1 MSDQLQ
7 DYRRIVLDCDFVN
20 DWVPPIIASTGDLN
34 GRIIVAK
41 VTNNGSVVA
50 PSEKLH
56 AQLLVNPKPND
67 DGYFG
72 DYVRMEPVS
81 GYETAAF
88 SCAIPY
94 GAVSKPGRTRMG
106 VAFLA
111 DNDDG
116 TQDIICTR
124 PFNVEVEQ
132 GVLRVDSDS
141 AIGDFEEN
149 VRKAQAAAEAAKQS
163 ETNAAQSA
171 SEAAQSASQAA
182 DSAEAAAESERNAAQ
197 SASQAATSAAQAG
210 QHETA
215 AESSARAAAESAS
228 HASESA
234 AAAAESASQ
243 AADSASAADTSASNA
258 ATSESNAKQS
268 ETNAAGSATKAAAS
282 ERNAKASETAAKQS
296 ETNAASSAS
305 AANESAENA
314 SQSASAASQSASQ
327 SSTSATQA
335 AGSASAAKQSE
346 TNAASSASNA
356 AESASQARDL
366 VENFN
371 LTVGETTTSEPG
383 GNAVIEITKQG
394 TVYTAD
400 FTIPRGEQGP
410 KGENTAAI
418 SSVTGSVDNTVGV
431 PSVDVVAGGT
441 PEQRTLDF
449 QFHNLKGQ
457 KGDKGNTGDTG
468 ATPDIKMTASV
479 DDGYGTPSVEVTK
492 SGTAESP
499 SFNIALHNLKGG
511 VNTVAHDDTLIGDGT
526 TGRPL
531 GAAPGSALNQGIM
544 RAIGPVDFNDYISP
558 GIYGITA
565 NGAQNAPSGMSTLIR
580 VVIFVSL
587 CGHPSSDGVVLQTLF
602 VRNTGGSDVGIYMRG
617 LRSGT
622 WDGWKRMASISDIPT
637 DYVSDS
643 ELASKLAGYVTDG
656 ELTQGLQ
663 AESSEREKQDGLL
676 EKSIN
681 GKIAASNVKAG
692 AGIATSVS
700 GNNVTVSASPTTIN
714 VTFEASLFSEGSLS
728 ARKAVSGLGSVNM
741 VSPKASASNIAACQ
755 ACAPWLADHTDDSS
769 IPAGQVQCTVSSV
782 PTADLHFVITVL
794 KG

>member
-34 GRIIVAK
+34 GRILVAK
-41 VTNNGSVVA
+41 VTNNGSVVT

-72 DYVRMEPVS
+72 DYVSMEPVS

-141 AIGDFEEN
+141 AIGEFEEN
-149 VRKAQAAAEAAKQS
+149 VKKAQAAAEAAKQS

-171 SEAAQSASQAA
+171 SNAAESASQAA

-197 SASQAATSAAQAG
+197 SASQAATSATTAG
-210 QHETA
+210 EHETA
-215 AESSARAAAESAS
+215 AGNSARAAAESAS
-228 HASESA
+228 QAAGSAKA
-234 AAAAESASQ
+234 AAQSASQ
-243 AADSASAADTSASNA
+243 AADSAEAADDSASNA

-268 ETNAAGSATKAAAS
+268 ETKAASSATKAAAS
-282 ERNAKASETAAKQS
+282 ETNAKASEASAKKS
-296 ETNAASSAS
+296 ETNAASSATQAGQS
-305 AANESAENA
+305 AKNA
-314 SQSASAASQSASQ
+314 SQSASAASQSASRAD
-327 SSTSATQA
+327 TSASQA

-346 TNAASSASNA
+346 TNAAASASDA

-371 LTVGETTTSEPG
+371 LTVGETATSEPG
-383 GNAVIEITKQG
+383 TNAVVEITKQG

-410 KGENTAAI
+410 RGENTAAI
-418 SSVTGSVDNTVGV
+418 SSVTGSVDNSVGV
-431 PSVDVVAGGT
+431 PSVDVMAGGT

-468 ATPDIKMTASV
+468 ATPDISMTASV
-479 DDGYGTPSVEVTK
+479 DDGYGTPSVQVTK
-492 SGTAESP
+492 GGTAEAP
-499 SFNIALHNLKGG
+499 SFNLALHNLKGG
-511 VNTVAHDDTLIGDGT
+511 VNKVQHTADLTGAGTANSPLGVADTVARKT
-526 TGRPL
+526 
-531 GAAPGSALNQGIM
+531 
-544 RAIGPVDFNDYISP
+544 
-558 GIYGITA
+558 
-565 NGAQNAPSGMSTLIR
+565 
-580 VVIFVSL
+580 
-587 CGHPSSDGVVLQTLF
+587 
-602 VRNTGGSDVGIYMRG
+602 
-617 LRSGT
+617 
-622 WDGWKRMASISDIPT
+622 DIPS

-643 ELASKLAGYVTDG
+643 ELATQLGNYVTTKKLNSTLNGYATDT
-656 ELTQGLQ
+656 ELSKGLQ
-663 AESSEREKQDGLL
+663 AESSEREKQDNLL
-676 EKSIN
+676 EESIN
-681 GKIAASNVKAG
+681 GKIAPSNVKAG
-692 AGIATSVS
+692 TGIATSVS
-700 GNNVTVSASPTTIN
+700 GSDVTVSASPTTIN
-714 VTFEASLFSEGSLS
+714 VTFEASLFSEGSLTV
-728 ARKAVSGLGSVNM
+728 RKTVSGLGSVNM
-741 VSPKASASNIAACQ
+741 VSPKASAANIAACQ

-782 PTADLHFVITVL
+782 PTADLQFVITVL

>member
-67 DGYFG
+67 EGYFG

-149 VRKAQAAAEAAKQS
+149 VRKAEQAAA
-163 ETNAAQSA
+163 NAAESAEDAAWSA
-171 SEAAQSASQAA
+171 SAA
-182 DSAEAAAESERNAAQ
+182 DS
-197 SASQAATSAAQAG
+197 SASSAANSAKSAAGSAEQAATSAG
-210 QHETA
+210 N
-215 AESSARAAAESAS
+215 AS
-228 HASESA
+228 
-234 AAAAESASQ
+234 
-243 AADSASAADTSASNA
+243 
-258 ATSESNAKQS
+258 K
-268 ETNAAGSATKAAAS
+268 
-282 ERNAKASETAAKQS
+282 SETA
-296 ETNAASSAS
+296 
-305 AANESAENA
+305 
-314 SQSASAASQSASQ
+314 
-327 SSTSATQA
+327 A
-335 AGSASAAKQSE
+335 AGSASAAESSADAASGSATAAKQSQ
-346 TNAASSASNA
+346 NAA
-356 AESASQARDL
+356 AESASSAAESAETASNAASEAREAVDG
-366 VENFN
+366 FG
-371 LTVGETTTSEPG
+371 LTVGSTTTSEPG
-383 GNAVIEITKQG
+383 GDAVVTIEKTGTKY
-394 TVYTAD
+394 VAN

-410 KGENTAAI
+410 QGPQGAGLT
-418 SSVTGSVDNTVGV
+418 SVSHDK
-431 PSVDVVAGGT
+431 
-441 PEQRTLDF
+441 TL
-449 QFHNLKGQ
+449 
-457 KGDKGNTGDTG
+457 TGDG
-468 ATPDIKMTASV
+468 SKAA
-479 DDGYGTPSVEVTK
+479 
-492 SGTAESP
+492 
-499 SFNIALHNLKGG
+499 
-511 VNTVAHDDTLIGDGT
+511 
-526 TGRPL
+526 PL
-531 GAAPGSALNQGIM
+531 GAATGSALNQGITTSSEDL
-544 RAIGPVDFNDYISP
+544 DFNTYVSP
-558 GIYGITA
+558 GIYGICS
-565 NGAQNAPSGMSTLIR
+565 NAVKNSPSGLEGKSIR
-580 VVIFVSL
+580 AVLLVSQ
-587 CGHPSSDGVVLQTLF
+587 CGFYSYDGVALQTLF
-602 VRNTGGSDVGIYMRG
+602 TRNIAREELAIYMRA

-622 WDGWKRMASISDIPT
+622 WDEWRRFASMDDIPT

-643 ELASKLAGYVTDG
+643 ELSNQLGNYVTTESLTAMLNGYATDT
-656 ELTQGLQ
+656 ELSQGLQ

-676 EKSIN
+676 ENAIN

-692 AGIATSVS
+692 AGIATRVS
-700 GNNVTVSASPTTIN
+700 GNDVTVSASPATIN
-714 VTFEASLFSEGSLS
+714 VTFEASLFSEGSLT

-741 VSPKASASNIAACQ
+741 VSLKASAANIAACQ
-755 ACAPWLADHTDDSS
+755 ACAPWLADHADDSS
-769 IPAGQVQCTVSSV
+769 VPAGQVQCTVASV
-782 PTADLHFVITVL
+782 PTADLQFVITVL

>member
-7 DYRRIVLDCDFVN
+7 DYRRIVLECDFVN

-34 GRIIVAK
+34 GRMIVAK
-41 VTNNGSVVA
+41 VTNNGSVVE

-72 DYVRMEPVS
+72 DYVSMEPVS

-149 VRKAQAAAEAAKQS
+149 VRKAEQAAA
-163 ETNAAQSA
+163 NAAESAEDAAGSA
-171 SEAAQSASQAA
+171 SAAASSASSAA

-197 SASQAATSAAQAG
+197 SASQAATSASQAG
-210 QHETA
+210 EHETVA
-215 AESSARAAAESAS
+215 QNSARAAAESAS
-228 HASESA
+228 QAAGSAS
-234 AAAAESASQ
+234 AAAESASQ
-243 AADSASAADTSASNA
+243 AADSAEAADTSASNA

-268 ETNAAGSATKAAAS
+268 ETNAASSATKAATSAS
-282 ERNAKASETAAKQS
+282 NAKASETAAKQS
-296 ETNAASSAS
+296 ETNAAGSATQAGAS
-305 AANESAENA
+305 ATSA
-314 SQSASAASQSASQ
+314 SQSASAASQFASQAATSAS
-327 SSTSATQA
+327 QA

-346 TNAASSASNA
+346 TKAASSASDA

-383 GNAVIEITKQG
+383 GNAVVEITKQG

-410 KGENTAAI
+410 RGENTAAI
-418 SSVTGSVDNTVGV
+418 SSVTGSVDNTVGT

-457 KGDKGNTGDTG
+457 KGDKGNTGDPG
-468 ATPDIKMTASV
+468 VTPNITLTASV
-479 DDGYGTPSVEVTK
+479 DANVGTPSVNVTK
-492 SGTAESP
+492 SGTAENP
-499 SFNIALHNLKGG
+499 VFDIALHNLKGG
-511 VNTVAHDDTLIGDGT
+511 VNTVAHDDTLTGDGT
-526 TGRPL
+526 SGTPL
-531 GAAPGSALNQGIM
+531 GLTPGTMSSVYTDAASCDDITSQGRYIIQRSIQNSPYGSANITMTLEVYVLNLDIIQVARMVWNGTYTVNEIWM
-544 RAIGPVDFNDYISP
+544 RNF
-558 GIYGITA
+558 A
-565 NGAQNAPSGMSTLIR
+565 NVNKKWIAWQR
-580 VVIFVSL
+580 VAFT
-587 CGHPSSDGVVLQTLF
+587 SS
-602 VRNTGGSDVGIYMRG
+602 
-617 LRSGT
+617 
-622 WDGWKRMASISDIPT
+622 IPT

-643 ELASKLAGYVTDG
+643 ELASKLAGYVTETD
-656 ELTQGLQ
+656 LTQGLH

-676 EKSIN
+676 KDAIN

-700 GNNVTVSASPTTIN
+700 GSDVTVSASPKTIN
-714 VTFEASLFSEGSLS
+714 VTFEASLFSKGSLT

-782 PTADLHFVITVL
+782 PTADLQFVVTVL

>member
-7 DYRRIVLDCDFVN
+7 DYRRIVLECDFVN

-34 GRIIVAK
+34 GRMIVAK

-72 DYVRMEPVS
+72 DYVAMEPVS

-149 VRKAQAAAEAAKQS
+149 VRKAEQAAA
-163 ETNAAQSA
+163 
-171 SEAAQSASQAA
+171 
-182 DSAEAAAESERNAAQ
+182 D
-197 SASQAATSAAQAG
+197 
-210 QHETA
+210 
-215 AESSARAAAESAS
+215 AAESA
-228 HASESA
+228 E
-234 AAAAESASQ
+234 
-243 AADSASAADTSASNA
+243 D
-258 ATSESNAKQS
+258 
-268 ETNAAGSATKAAAS
+268 
-282 ERNAKASETAAKQS
+282 
-296 ETNAASSAS
+296 
-305 AANESAENA
+305 
-314 SQSASAASQSASQ
+314 
-327 SSTSATQA
+327 A
-335 AGSASAAKQSE
+335 AGSASAAAESASSAADSASSASGSAEQAATSASNAARSESAAAGSASAADSSADAAANSATAAKQSQDA
-346 TNAASSASNA
+346 AASSASNA

-383 GNAVIEITKQG
+383 GNAIVEITKQG

-410 KGENTAAI
+410 RGENTVAI
-418 SSVTGSVDNTVGV
+418 TSVTGSVDNNVGV

-441 PEQRTLDF
+441 PEERTLDF
-449 QFHNLKGQ
+449 QFHNLKGGVNEVQ
-457 KGDKGNTGDTG
+457 HTADLTG
-468 ATPDIKMTASV
+468 A
-479 DDGYGTPSVEVTK
+479 GTTD
-492 SGTAESP
+492 SP
-499 SFNIALHNLKGG
+499 LG
-511 VNTVAHDDTLIGDGT
+511 VADTVA
-526 TGRPL
+526 R
-531 GAAPGSALNQGIM
+531 
-544 RAIGPVDFNDYISP
+544 
-558 GIYGITA
+558 
-565 NGAQNAPSGMSTLIR
+565 
-580 VVIFVSL
+580 
-587 CGHPSSDGVVLQTLF
+587 
-602 VRNTGGSDVGIYMRG
+602 
-617 LRSGT
+617 
-622 WDGWKRMASISDIPT
+622 KSDIPT

-643 ELASKLAGYVTDG
+643 ELASKLASYATDT
-656 ELTQGLQ
+656 ELSQGLQ

-676 EKSIN
+676 EESIN
-681 GKIAASNVKAG
+681 GKIAAANVKAG
-692 AGIATSVS
+692 PGISTDVS
-700 GNNVTVSASPTTIN
+700 GSDVTVSASPTTIN
-714 VTFEASLFSEGSLS
+714 VTFKASLFSEGSLT

-741 VSPKASASNIAACQ
+741 VSPAATAANIAACQ
-755 ACAPWLADHTDDSS
+755 ACSPWMADHTDNSS
-769 IPAGQVQCTVSSV
+769 IPAGQVQCTVASV
-782 PTADLHFVITVL
+782 PTADLQFVITVL

>member
-20 DWVPPIIASTGDLN
+20 NWVPPIIASTGDLN

-67 DGYFG
+67 EGYFG
-72 DYVRMEPVS
+72 DYVSMEPVS
-81 GYETAAF
+81 GFETAAF

-149 VRKAQAAAEAAKQS
+149 VKKAQAAAAAAKQS
-163 ETNAAQSA
+163 ETNPAQSA

-197 SASQAATSAAQAG
+197 SASEAAASATQAG
-210 QHETA
+210 EHETA
-215 AESSARAAAESAS
+215 AENSARAAAESAS
-228 HASESA
+228 QAAGSAS
-234 AAAAESASQ
+234 AAAESASQ
-243 AADSASAADTSASNA
+243 AADSASDADASASNA

-268 ETNAAGSATKAAAS
+268 ETNAASSATKAATS
-282 ERNAKASETAAKQS
+282 ESNAKASETAAKQS
-296 ETNAASSAS
+296 ETNAANSATQAGAS
-305 AANESAENA
+305 ATSA

-327 SSTSATQA
+327 AATSASQA

-346 TNAASSASNA
+346 TNAASSASDA

-371 LTVGETTTSEPG
+371 LTVGETATSDPG
-383 GNAVIEITKQG
+383 TNAVVEITKQG

-410 KGENTAAI
+410 RGENTAAI
-418 SSVTGSVDNTVGV
+418 SSVTGSVDNNVGV

-468 ATPDIKMTASV
+468 VTPNITLTASV
-479 DDGYGTPSVEVTK
+479 DANVGTPSVNVTK
-492 SGTAESP
+492 SGTPENP
-499 SFNIALHNLKGG
+499 VFDIALHNLKGG
-511 VNTVAHDDTLIGDGT
+511 VNTVAHDDTLTGDGT
-526 TGRPL
+526 SGTPL
-531 GAAPGSALNQGIM
+531 GVADTIA
-544 RAIGPVDFNDYISP
+544 RK
-558 GIYGITA
+558 T
-565 NGAQNAPSGMSTLIR
+565 
-580 VVIFVSL
+580 
-587 CGHPSSDGVVLQTLF
+587 
-602 VRNTGGSDVGIYMRG
+602 
-617 LRSGT
+617 
-622 WDGWKRMASISDIPT
+622 DIPT

-643 ELASKLAGYVTDG
+643 ELATQLGNYVTTKSLTSTLNGYATDT
-656 ELTQGLQ
+656 ELSSGLRSE
-663 AESSEREKQDGLL
+663 ASEREKQDGLL
-676 EKSIN
+676 EDAIS

-692 AGIATSVS
+692 AGIDTHVS
-700 GNNVTVSASPTTIN
+700 GNDVTVSASPATIN
-714 VTFEASLFSEGSLS
+714 VTFEASLFSEGSLT
-728 ARKAVSGLGSVNM
+728 ARKTVSGLGSVNM
-741 VSPKASASNIAACQ
+741 VSPKASAANIAACQ
-755 ACAPWLADHTDDSS
+755 ACSPWLADHTDDSG

-782 PTADLHFVITVL
+782 PTADLQFVVTVL

>member
-67 DGYFG
+67 EGYFG
-72 DYVRMEPVS
+72 DYVSMEPVS

-141 AIGDFEEN
+141 AIGEFEEN
-149 VRKAQAAAEAAKQS
+149 VKKAQAAAEAAKQS

-171 SEAAQSASQAA
+171 SDAAESASQAA

-197 SASQAATSAAQAG
+197 SASQAATSATTAG
-210 QHETA
+210 EHETA
-215 AESSARAAAESAS
+215 AGNSARAAAESAS
-228 HASESA
+228 QAAGSA

-243 AADSASAADTSASNA
+243 AAGSASAAGASASNA

-268 ETNAAGSATKAAAS
+268 ETNAASSATKAATS
-282 ERNAKASETAAKQS
+282 ETNAKASETAAKQS
-296 ETNAASSAS
+296 QTNAASSATQ
-305 AANESAENA
+305 AGESAENA
-314 SQSASAASQSASQ
+314 SQSATAASQSASQ
-327 SSTSATQA
+327 AATSASQA
-335 AGSASAAKQSE
+335 AGSASAAKRSE
-346 TNAASSASNA
+346 TNAASSASDA

-371 LTVGETTTSEPG
+371 LTVGETATSEPG
-383 GNAVIEITKQG
+383 TNAVVEITKQG

-410 KGENTAAI
+410 RGENTAAI
-418 SSVTGSVDNTVGV
+418 SSVTGSVDNNVGV

-449 QFHNLKGQ
+449 QFHNLKG
-457 KGDKGNTGDTG
+457 T
-468 ATPDIKMTASV
+468 
-479 DDGYGTPSVEVTK
+479 
-492 SGTAESP
+492 
-499 SFNIALHNLKGG
+499 H
-511 VNTVAHDDTLIGDGT
+511 
-526 TGRPL
+526 
-531 GAAPGSALNQGIM
+531 
-544 RAIGPVDFNDYISP
+544 
-558 GIYGITA
+558 
-565 NGAQNAPSGMSTLIR
+565 NGAQVWVGWEDPTAQ
-580 VVIFVSL
+580 
-587 CGHPSSDGVVLQTLF
+587 HA
-602 VRNTGGSDVGIYMRG
+602 SDVMDGDLWLKSPHYLTEIDPDNPTPGAGTATYYTYSLGEKDNSPSVLITLDSVVTELFIRQSGVWSPMIWHVGTSLTPGSTTPDKETFGI
-617 LRSGT
+617 
-622 WDGWKRMASISDIPT
+622 AQT
-637 DYVSDS
+637 D
-643 ELASKLAGYVTDG
+643 AK
-656 ELTQGLQ
+656 
-663 AESSEREKQDGLL
+663 LL
-676 EKSIN
+676 E
-681 GKIAASNVKAG
+681 
-692 AGIATSVS
+692 
-700 GNNVTVSASPTTIN
+700 
-714 VTFEASLFSEGSLS
+714 
-728 ARKAVSGLGSVNM
+728 
-741 VSPKASASNIAACQ
+741 
-755 ACAPWLADHTDDSS
+755 
-769 IPAGQVQCTVSSV
+769 
-782 PTADLHFVITVL
+782 
-794 KG
+794 

>member
-7 DYRRIVLDCDFVN
+7 DYRRIVLECDFVN

-34 GRIIVAK
+34 GRILVAK
-41 VTNNGSVVA
+41 VTNNGSVVT

-67 DGYFG
+67 EGYFG

-149 VRKAQAAAEAAKQS
+149 VKKAQAAAEAAKQS

-197 SASQAATSAAQAG
+197 SASQAATSATQAG
-210 QHETA
+210 EHETA
-215 AESSARAAAESAS
+215 AGNSARAAAESAS
-228 HASESA
+228 QAAWSA

-268 ETNAAGSATKAAAS
+268 ETNAASSATKAAAS
-282 ERNAKASETAAKQS
+282 ETNAKASETAAKQS
-296 ETNAASSAS
+296 QTNAANSATQAGQS
-305 AANESAENA
+305 AKNA
-314 SQSASAASQSASQ
+314 SQSATSAAQSASQ
-327 SSTSATQA
+327 AATSASQA

-346 TNAASSASNA
+346 TNAASSASEA

-383 GNAVIEITKQG
+383 TNAVVEITKQG

-410 KGENTAAI
+410 RGENTAAI
-418 SSVTGSVDNTVGV
+418 SSVTGSVDNNVGT

-468 ATPDIKMTASV
+468 VTPNITLTASV
-479 DDGYGTPSVEVTK
+479 DANVGTPSVNVTK
-492 SGTAESP
+492 SGTQENP
-499 SFNIALHNLKGG
+499 VFDIALHNLKGG
-511 VNTVAHDDTLIGDGT
+511 VNTVQHDDTLTGDGT
-526 TGRPL
+526 TGTPL
-531 GAAPGSALNQGIM
+531 G
-544 RAIGPVDFNDYISP
+544 
-558 GIYGITA
+558 
-565 NGAQNAPSGMSTLIR
+565 
-580 VVIFVSL
+580 VSDL
-587 CGHPSSDGVVLQTLF
+587 VARKT
-602 VRNTGGSDVGIYMRG
+602 
-617 LRSGT
+617 
-622 WDGWKRMASISDIPT
+622 DIPS

-643 ELASKLAGYVTDG
+643 ELAAKLSNYVTTESFNSTLNGYATDT
-656 ELTQGLQ
+656 ELSQGLQ
-663 AESSEREKQDGLL
+663 AESQEREKQDGLL
-676 EKSIN
+676 EESIN
-681 GKIAASNVKAG
+681 GKIAPSNVKAG
-692 AGIATSVS
+692 DGIATSVS
-700 GNNVTVSASPTTIN
+700 GSDVTVSLNPSVVQ
-714 VTFEASLFSEGSLS
+714 VTFEHTMFSGEQLT
-728 ARKAVSGLGSVNM
+728 AVKTVAGLGSVNV
-741 VSPKASASNIAACQ
+741 VSYHATATNMEACKDSG
-755 ACAPWLADHTDDSS
+755 AWLADHSDDSS
-769 IPAGQVQCTVSSV
+769 VPAGQVRCTVDSV
-782 PTADLHFVITVL
+782 PDDDLVFDVLVL
-794 KG
+794 KA

>member
-20 DWVPPIIASTGDLN
+20 NWVPPIIASTGDLN

-41 VTNNGSVVA
+41 VTNNGSVVE

-67 DGYFG
+67 EGYFG
-72 DYVRMEPVS
+72 DYVSMEPVS
-81 GYETAAF
+81 GFETAAF

-149 VRKAQAAAEAAKQS
+149 VKKAQAAAEAAKQS

-171 SEAAQSASQAA
+171 SDAAESASRAA
-182 DSAEAAAESERNAAQ
+182 DRADAAAESERNAAQ
-197 SASQAATSAAQAG
+197 SASQAATSATTAG
-210 QHETA
+210 EHETA
-215 AESSARAAAESAS
+215 AGNSARAAAESAS
-228 HASESA
+228 QAAGSAS
-234 AAAAESASQ
+234 AAAESASQ
-243 AADSASAADTSASNA
+243 AADKASAAGASASNA

-268 ETNAAGSATKAAAS
+268 ETKAAESATKAAAS
-282 ERNAKASETAAKQS
+282 ETNAKASETAAKQS
-296 ETNAASSAS
+296 ETNAASSATQAGQS
-305 AANESAENA
+305 AKNA
-314 SQSASAASQSASQ
+314 SQSASAAAQSASQ
-327 SSTSATQA
+327 AATSASQA

-346 TNAASSASNA
+346 TNAASSASEA

-371 LTVGETTTSEPG
+371 LTVGETATSEPG
-383 GNAVIEITKQG
+383 TNAVVEITKQG

-410 KGENTAAI
+410 RGENTAAI
-418 SSVTGSVDNTVGV
+418 SSVTGSVDNNVGV

-468 ATPDIKMTASV
+468 VTPNITLTASV
-479 DDGYGTPSVEVTK
+479 DANVGTPSVNVTK
-492 SGTAESP
+492 SGTPENP
-499 SFNIALHNLKGG
+499 VFDIALHNLKGG
-511 VNTVAHDDTLIGDGT
+511 VNTVAHDNTLTGDGT
-526 TGRPL
+526 SGTPL
-531 GAAPGSALNQGIM
+531 GVADTIA
-544 RAIGPVDFNDYISP
+544 RK
-558 GIYGITA
+558 T
-565 NGAQNAPSGMSTLIR
+565 
-580 VVIFVSL
+580 
-587 CGHPSSDGVVLQTLF
+587 
-602 VRNTGGSDVGIYMRG
+602 
-617 LRSGT
+617 
-622 WDGWKRMASISDIPT
+622 DIPT

-643 ELASKLAGYVTDG
+643 ELATQLGNYVTSKSLSSTLNGYATDT
-656 ELTQGLQ
+656 ELSQGLQ
-663 AESSEREKQDGLL
+663 SEASEREKQDGLL
-676 EKSIN
+676 EDAIS
-681 GKIAASNVKAG
+681 GKIASANVKAG
-692 AGIATSVS
+692 AGISTSVS
-700 GNNVTVSASPTTIN
+700 GNDVTVSASPTTIN
-714 VTFEASLFSEGSLS
+714 VTFEASLFSEGSLT
-728 ARKAVSGLGSVNM
+728 ARKAVTGLGSVNM
-741 VSPKASASNIAACQ
+741 VSPKASAANIAACQ
-755 ACAPWLADHTDDSS
+755 ACSPWLADHQDDSG

-782 PTADLHFVITVL
+782 PTANLQFVITVL

>member
-34 GRIIVAK
+34 GRMIVAK
-41 VTNNGSVVA
+41 VTNNGSVVT

-72 DYVRMEPVS
+72 DYVSMEPVS
-81 GYETAAF
+81 GFETAAF

-149 VRKAQAAAEAAKQS
+149 VKKAQAAAEAAKQS

-197 SASQAATSAAQAG
+197 SASEAAASATQAG
-210 QHETA
+210 EHETA
-215 AESSARAAAESAS
+215 AENSARAAAESAS
-228 HASESA
+228 QAAGSAS
-234 AAAAESASQ
+234 AAAESASQ
-243 AADSASAADTSASNA
+243 AADSASAADASASNA

-268 ETNAAGSATKAAAS
+268 ETNAASSATKAATS
-282 ERNAKASETAAKQS
+282 ESNAKASETAAKQS
-296 ETNAASSAS
+296 ETNAANSATQAGAS
-305 AANESAENA
+305 ATSA

-327 SSTSATQA
+327 AATSASQA

-346 TNAASSASNA
+346 TNAASSASDA

-371 LTVGETTTSEPG
+371 LTVGETATSDPG
-383 GNAVIEITKQG
+383 TNAVVEITKQG

-410 KGENTAAI
+410 RGENTAAI
-418 SSVTGSVDNTVGV
+418 SSVTGSVDNNVGV
-431 PSVDVVAGGT
+431 PSVNVVAGGT

-468 ATPDIKMTASV
+468 VTPNITLTASV
-479 DDGYGTPSVEVTK
+479 DANVGTPSVNVTK
-492 SGTAESP
+492 SGTQENP
-499 SFNIALHNLKGG
+499 VFDIALHNLKGG
-511 VNTVAHDDTLIGDGT
+511 VNTVQHDDTLTGDGT
-526 TGRPL
+526 SGNPL
-531 GAAPGSALNQGIM
+531 GLTPGTMSSVSTDAASCDDIKSQGRYTIQ
-544 RAIGPVDFNDYISP
+544 RSIQNSP
-558 GIYGITA
+558 YGNVSVTMTLEVYVMTSDVIQVA
-565 NGAQNAPSGMSTLIR
+565 KLLWNGRDIVNEVWIR
-580 VVIFVSL
+580 VFADTNKKWTKWQRL
-587 CGHPSSDGVVLQTLF
+587 AL
-602 VRNTGGSDVGIYMRG
+602 
-617 LRSGT
+617 
-622 WDGWKRMASISDIPT
+622 KSDIPS

-643 ELASKLAGYVTDG
+643 ELASQLAGYVTDG

-663 AESSEREKQDGLL
+663 AEASEREKQDSLL
-676 EKSIN
+676 EESIN

-692 AGIATSVS
+692 VGIAANVS
-700 GNNVTVSASPTTIN
+700 GNDVTVSASPATIN
-714 VTFEASLFSEGSLS
+714 VTFEASLFSEDSLT
-728 ARKAVSGLGSVNM
+728 ARKTVSGLGSVNM

-755 ACAPWLADHTDDSS
+755 ACSPWLADHTDDSS
-769 IPAGQVQCTVSSV
+769 IPTGQVQCTVSSV
-782 PTADLHFVITVL
+782 PTADLQFIVTVL

>member
-20 DWVPPIIASTGDLN
+20 NWVPPIIASTGDLN

-67 DGYFG
+67 EGYFG
-72 DYVRMEPVS
+72 DYVSMEPVS
-81 GYETAAF
+81 GFETAAF

-149 VRKAQAAAEAAKQS
+149 VKKAQAAAAAAKQS

-197 SASQAATSAAQAG
+197 SASEAAASATQAG
-210 QHETA
+210 EHETA
-215 AESSARAAAESAS
+215 AENSARAAAESAS
-228 HASESA
+228 QAAGSAS
-234 AAAAESASQ
+234 AAAESASQ
-243 AADSASAADTSASNA
+243 AADSASDADASASNA

-268 ETNAAGSATKAAAS
+268 ETNAASSATKAATS
-282 ERNAKASETAAKQS
+282 ESNAKASETAAKQS
-296 ETNAASSAS
+296 ETNAANSATQAGAS
-305 AANESAENA
+305 ATSA

-327 SSTSATQA
+327 AATSASQA

-346 TNAASSASNA
+346 TNAASSASDA

-371 LTVGETTTSEPG
+371 LTVGETATSDPG
-383 GNAVIEITKQG
+383 TNAVVEITKQG

-410 KGENTAAI
+410 RGENTAAI
-418 SSVTGSVDNTVGV
+418 SSVTGSVDNNVGV

-468 ATPDIKMTASV
+468 VTPNITLTASV
-479 DDGYGTPSVEVTK
+479 DANVGTPSVNVTK
-492 SGTAESP
+492 SGTPENP
-499 SFNIALHNLKGG
+499 VFDIALHNLKGG
-511 VNTVAHDDTLIGDGT
+511 VNTVAHDDTLTGDGT
-526 TGRPL
+526 SGTPL
-531 GAAPGSALNQGIM
+531 GVADTIA
-544 RAIGPVDFNDYISP
+544 RK
-558 GIYGITA
+558 T
-565 NGAQNAPSGMSTLIR
+565 
-580 VVIFVSL
+580 
-587 CGHPSSDGVVLQTLF
+587 
-602 VRNTGGSDVGIYMRG
+602 
-617 LRSGT
+617 
-622 WDGWKRMASISDIPT
+622 DIPT

-643 ELASKLAGYVTDG
+643 ELATQLGNYVTTKSLTSTLNGYATDT
-656 ELTQGLQ
+656 ELSSGLRSE
-663 AESSEREKQDGLL
+663 ASEREKQDGLL
-676 EKSIN
+676 EDAIS

-692 AGIATSVS
+692 AGIDTHVS
-700 GNNVTVSASPTTIN
+700 GNDVTVSASPATIN
-714 VTFEASLFSEGSLS
+714 VTFEASLFSEGSLT
-728 ARKAVSGLGSVNM
+728 ARKTVSGLGSVNM
-741 VSPKASASNIAACQ
+741 VSPKASAANIAACQ
-755 ACAPWLADHTDDSS
+755 ACSPWLADHTDDSG

-782 PTADLHFVITVL
+782 PTADLQFVVTVL